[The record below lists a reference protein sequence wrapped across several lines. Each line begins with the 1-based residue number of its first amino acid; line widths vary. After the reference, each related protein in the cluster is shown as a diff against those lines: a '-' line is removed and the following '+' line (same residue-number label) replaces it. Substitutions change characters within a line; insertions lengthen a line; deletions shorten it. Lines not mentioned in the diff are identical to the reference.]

1 MKQKLCAEYLRIS
14 DEEAAR
20 LVEVAAPAATSD
32 GGTAGLVTDG
42 AEKIILQHFVDVPD
56 EDALDIDTDWESL
69 LRTLTGNPIDGQA
82 LGDPLAEAILGAD
95 RVCRKPL
102 SAVIRADRVGDVHQ
116 TLASID
122 LAARITDNG
131 SLIDE
136 ATATQRYRELVA
148 FYEETKAAR
157 SAVLVAIS

>member
-14 DEEAAR
+14 DEDAGR
-20 LVEVAAPAATSD
+20 LIEVAAPAATTE

-42 AEKIILQHFVDVPD
+42 AEKMILQHFVDVPE

-95 RVCRKPL
+95 RVFRKPL
-102 SAVIRADRVGDVHQ
+102 AAVIRANRVGEVHQ
-116 TLASID
+116 TLAGID
-122 LAARITDNG
+122 FRARVGDNG

-136 ATATQRYRELVA
+136 DVAAQRYRELVD
-148 FYEETKAAR
+148 FYAETSRAEC
-157 SAVLVAIS
+157 AVLVAIS

>member
-32 GGTAGLVTDG
+32 GGTAGLVNDG

-102 SAVIRADRVGDVHQ
+102 SAVIRADRVGDVYQ
-116 TLASID
+116 TLANID
-122 LAARITDNG
+122 LAARIKDNG

-136 ATATQRYRELVA
+136 ATATKRYRELVT

>member
-32 GGTAGLVTDG
+32 GGTAGLVNDG

-95 RVCRKPL
+95 RV
-102 SAVIRADRVGDVHQ
+102 GDVHQ
-116 TLASID
+116 TLANID
-122 LAARITDNG
+122 LDARITDNG